1 MRLSDERIEQILNQ
15 HRFEGIPRMF
25 AVFAINQAIIEQIEL
40 IVQEA
45 DALSDTDMFLSEF
58 AAHLRALK

>member
-25 AVFAINQAIIEQIEL
+25 AVPFGQDVIDAI
-40 IVQEA
+40 
-45 DALSDTDMFLSEF
+45 LSTG
-58 AAHLRALK
+58 K